1 MNVLTLTLD
10 TLSTFMHR
18 YLKQAALVATR
29 GSKLRHYL
37 VGAVGVRRD
46 GAVVQSY
53 NGTGRDKCPSGHA
66 EARLCRKLD
75 TGAVV
80 YVARVGRGNGKMAM
94 ARPCAGC
101 ERALR
106 LKGVSRVVYS
116 ICDREYGVMEFK

>member
-1 MNVLTLTLD
+1 MSALTLVTA
-10 TLSTFMHR
+10 TPSTFMPRH
-18 YLKQAALVATR
+18 LKQAALVATR
-29 GSKLRHYL
+29 GSKFRHYL

-53 NGTGRDKCPSGHA
+53 NAADKHKCPSGHA

-75 TGAVV
+75 AESVV
-80 YVARVGRGNGKMAM
+80 YVARVVRGSGKIAL

-106 LKGVSRVVYS
+106 LKGARRVVYS

>member
-1 MNVLTLTLD
+1 MPSGICTD
-10 TLSTFMHR
+10 TLFMHR
-18 YLKQAALVATR
+18 YLKQASLVATR
-29 GSKLRHYL
+29 GSKFRHYL

-53 NGTGRDKCPSGHA
+53 NGSTTHICPSGHA

-75 TGAVV
+75 AGSVV

-106 LKGVSRVVYS
+106 LRGVSRVVYS
-116 ICDREYGVMEFK
+116 ICDREYGVLEF